1 MTATAST
8 TSKPRAYSYLRFST
22 PEQAQGDSARRQI
35 DLATRYAAT
44 HGLALD
50 DTLRLHDEGISGFRG
65 ANVRRGALGQFL
77 KAVDDGDVP
86 EGSFLLVE
94 NLDRLSR
101 QNPWDAFPLFQQIIG
116 AGVTVV
122 TLFDGKVYSQEDLRA
137 NPMRI
142 LESLFVMVR
151 ANEESETKSRRGKAV
166 WGAKRGRAST
176 KPLTSMLPSW
186 LKMVKA
192 LDGRDGK
199 VEVVPE
205 RVEVVRRI
213 VTSFLA
219 GTGQQ
224 RIAEALNTE
233 RVPVFGDGTMWHRSF
248 VSKVL
253 SNPALI
259 GTYAPHEMTYDAVGR
274 RIRKPLP
281 QPPVEGYYPAII
293 SQEEWEDLS
302 AIHSRN
308 TARQPQHRR
317 GVQNILAGLA
327 ECPLCGSTMT
337 RVFKRAGSNAKL
349 VCVRAKQGAGC
360 QYVTIDLPTL
370 ETAIREGLPRVLDS
384 APSGDPEADTAVDLL
399 RYELEGFEAGLSHLI
414 DELQD
419 RGRSPALST
428 AIAHQE
434 ALKAQLEAKLD
445 AAIARQT
452 RASPASQERRRREL
466 LAALQPR
473 SGPLRPL
480 EACLGATAEVLN
492 VRLRGTFARVLPDWR
507 DGRVRFRWTG
517 GEMSGVEVMFAW
529 PKGEN

>member
-1 MTATAST
+1 MTPATT
-8 TSKPRAYSYLRFST
+8 TAANGKPRAYSYLRFST

-44 HGLALD
+44 HGLTLD

-122 TLFDGKVYSQEDLRA
+122 TLFDNKVYSQADLRA

-166 WGAKRGRAST
+166 WGAKRSRAGT
-176 KPLTSMLPSW
+176 KPMTSMLPSW
-186 LKMVKA
+186 LKMVE
-192 LDGRDGK
+192 GK
-199 VEVVPE
+199 VEVIPE

-219 GTGQQ
+219 GTGQN

-233 RVPVFGDGTMWHRSF
+233 GVPVFGDGSMWHRSF

-259 GTYAPHEMTYDAVGR
+259 GTYAPHEMTYDATGR

-281 QPPVEGYYPAII
+281 QPPVEGYFPAII

-327 ECPLCGSTMT
+327 ECPLCGSMMT

-370 ETAIREGLPRVLDS
+370 EQAIREGLPHILAV

-399 RYELEGFEAGLSHLI
+399 RHELEGFEAGLSHLI

-434 ALKAQLEAKLD
+434 TLKGQLEVKLD
-445 AAIARQT
+445 EAIERQT
-452 RASPASQERRRREL
+452 RASPAAQERRRREL
-466 LAALQPR
+466 ED
-473 SGPLRPL
+473 S
-480 EACLGATAEVLN
+480 LGATAEQLN

-517 GEMSGVEVMFAW
+517 GEMSGVELMFAW
-529 PKGEN
+529 PKVEERREP